1 MIFVTLGT
9 QDKSFHRLLEQL
21 DKEIEKGTIQDEVIV
36 QAGHTKY
43 QSKYMK
49 ILDFISMEEFEK
61 HIQDAEYII
70 THGGVGSIV
79 DALKQNK
86 KVIAVPRKKE
96 YKEHT
101 NDHQQQ
107 IIHEFSDDRYII
119 GIEEVEELGKAIKK
133 VSKFKPKKYQSNNKK
148 FVKLISNYIE
158 TENHTSWYNKY
169 REVISYLVF
178 GGLTTVI
185 NIVAFY
191 IMDLMGV
198 NTYVNNTIA
207 WIVSVIFAYVTNKLF
222 VFESKTTTRKELARE
237 VSSFFAAR
245 IFSYVVDMVGMYL
258 FVSVMMTNKMFA
270 KILMN
275 VVVIVINYVFSKL
288 FIFNSNNKKEI
299 SK

>member
-9 QDKSFHRLLEQL
+9 QDKSFHRLLE
-21 DKEIEKGTIQDEVIV
+21 KIEKQIETGMIQDKVIV
-36 QAGHTKY
+36 QAGNTKF
-43 QSKYMK
+43 QSKHME
-49 ILDFISMEEFEK
+49 ILDFIPMDTFQQYIK
-61 HIQDAEYII
+61 DADYVI

-79 DALKQNK
+79 DALKENK

-101 NDHQQQ
+101 NDHQEQ
-107 IIHEFSDDRYII
+107 IIHEFASDKYII
-119 GIEEVEELGKAIKK
+119 GINSVDELDAAIKK
-133 VSKFKPKKYQSNNKK
+133 VEKFKPKKYQSNNKK
-148 FVKLISNYIE
+148 FIKVISDYIE
-158 TENHTSWYNKY
+158 QENHIGWYNKY

-191 IMDLMGV
+191 IMDLMGI

-207 WIVSVIFAYVTNKLF
+207 WIASVIFAYVTNKLF
-222 VFESKTTTRKELARE
+222 VFESKTTTRKELVRE

-258 FVSVMMTNKMFA
+258 FVSVMMTNKIFA
-270 KILMN
+270 KIVMN

-288 FIFNSNNKKEI
+288 FIFQSNGKKEI